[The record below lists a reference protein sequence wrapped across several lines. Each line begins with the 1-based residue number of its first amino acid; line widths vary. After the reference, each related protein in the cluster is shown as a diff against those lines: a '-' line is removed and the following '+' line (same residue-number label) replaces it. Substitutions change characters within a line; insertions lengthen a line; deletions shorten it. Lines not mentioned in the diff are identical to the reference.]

1 MLTREDHIKKTLMNY
16 NSKNSENKNV
26 KSNRFL
32 RADEHTQSI
41 KTFFGLNVNGSSKIQ
56 FLNNIIKILKNLVWR
71 NKLFDLWDLSLMRL
85 YKKIQNKSVMKGLDR
100 RMLLG
105 S

>member
-1 MLTREDHIKKTLMNY
+1 MNY

-56 FLNNIIKILKNLVWR
+56 FLNNIIKI
-71 NKLFDLWDLSLMRL
+71 
-85 YKKIQNKSVMKGLDR
+85 
-100 RMLLG
+100 
-105 S
+105 

>member
-1 MLTREDHIKKTLMNY
+1 MEDKFREYVIFLLKREDHKKTLMNY

-32 RADEHTQSI
+32 RADEHTQYI

-56 FLNNIIKILKNLVWR
+56 FLNNIIKI
-71 NKLFDLWDLSLMRL
+71 
-85 YKKIQNKSVMKGLDR
+85 
-100 RMLLG
+100 
-105 S
+105 